1 MQRFSSGLE
10 SKGDREASLQK
21 MTGRLSRE
29 GTLVSVGL
37 FPPFFQSTKSRTS
50 LAAGWLRLCAPNAGG
65 PGSLP
70 GWATRS
76 CMPQLRPDAAIHT
89 HTHTDPDTHTHT
101 HRVPSSAEGAFLL
114 FNLCPELHSKWTF
127 LPHHSSSV
135 TTPFPALGSGLSGSE
150 TSQVAQW

>member
-76 CMPQLRPDAAIHT
+76 CMPQLRPDAD
-89 HTHTDPDTHTHT
+89 TDTDTDTHTHT
-101 HRVPSSAEGAFLL
+101 HTHTEFLLQQKVLSSCLTCAPSSI
-114 FNLCPELHSKWTF
+114 P
-127 LPHHSSSV
+127 
-135 TTPFPALGSGLSGSE
+135 SGLSFLIILPQPEHPSLLWARV
-150 TSQVAQW
+150 SQGVRLPR